1 MLRLVRRIKPHRNAF
16 WPIPLFPKTPLRKTL
31 YYNVILRIIS
41 SRTHYLRHW
50 YSTRIGNQLL
60 ISVANAAAK
69 VAFLRKPKSY
79 NKNKSFFLNKPIYF
93 LCPICLRPRSRP
105 AVMSMIVTKSIPVH
119 FRTCFFRRITA
130 YLDPFTVIN
139 LVRGTTIDTALHWTE
154 PSLPR
159 APFEIS

>member
-1 MLRLVRRIKPHRNAF
+1 MLRLLRRIKPHRNAF

-31 YYNVILRIIS
+31 YYNVILRVIS

-60 ISVANAAAK
+60 TSVANAAAK
-69 VAFLRKPKSY
+69 VVFLRKPKSY

-105 AVMSMIVTKSIPVH
+105 AVMSVIVAKFCKSIPVH
-119 FRTCFFRRITA
+119 FRTCFFRRI
-130 YLDPFTVIN
+130 I
-139 LVRGTTIDTALHWTE
+139 GAL
-154 PSLPR
+154 LPTLIR
-159 APFEIS
+159 LR